1 MRAHHTR
8 SKIDDIRK
16 KMSDLP
22 ELKADEIQ
30 LNNKESIAVL
40 ADDIAAL
47 RKRGYGFEQIVEFLH
62 ENDFEITA
70 STLKTYLREPER
82 KRENTPI
89 KNKKTTKKPTTKN
102 KKITKVTVKNE
113 TKRQTKKQT
122 AKEDN
127 NQAEFLI
134 APDRDAL

>member
-1 MRAHHTR
+1 
-8 SKIDDIRK
+8 
-16 KMSDLP
+16 MSDLP

-47 RKRGYGFEQIVEFLH
+47 RKRGYGFEQIAEFLR

-70 STLKTYLREPER
+70 STLKTYLRELER
-82 KRENTPI
+82 KRENTSI
-89 KNKKTTKKPTTKN
+89 KNKKTTKKPTTEN
-102 KKITKVTVKNE
+102 KKVTGVTAKNAIR
-113 TKRQTKKQT
+113 KQTKKQT
-122 AKEDN
+122 AKADK

-134 APDRDAL
+134 APDRDVL

>member
-8 SKIDDIRK
+8 LKIDDIRK

-30 LNNKESIAVL
+30 LSNKESIAIL
-40 ADDIAAL
+40 AHDIATL
-47 RKRGYGFEQIVEFLH
+47 RERGYGLELIVEFLR

-70 STLKTYLREPER
+70 STLKTYLRESER
-82 KRENTPI
+82 KRENTHI
-89 KNKKTTKKPTTKN
+89 KNKKTTKKPTTEN
-102 KKITKVTVKNE
+102 KKTIQVTEKIAI
-113 TKRQTKKQT
+113 KRQEKEQATKGDK
-122 AKEDN
+122 

-134 APDRDAL
+134 TPDRDVL

>member
-1 MRAHHTR
+1 MRAHHAR

-22 ELKADEIQ
+22 ELQADEIH
-30 LNNKESIAVL
+30 LSNKESIAIL
-40 ADDIAAL
+40 AHDIATL
-47 RKRGYGFEQIVEFLH
+47 RERGYGFEQIVEFLR
-62 ENDFEITA
+62 ENDFEITS

-89 KNKKTTKKPTTKN
+89 KNKKTTKKPTTEN
-102 KKITKVTVKNE
+102 KKVTGVTAKNAI
-113 TKRQTKKQT
+113 KIQTKKKT
-122 AKEDN
+122 TKGDK

-134 APDRDAL
+134 APDRDVL